1 MADQTSFLIGID
13 TGGTYTDA
21 VIVNANSHSVISS
34 AKALTTK
41 GDLSIGVIEA
51 LRASI
56 ANAGAE
62 FQAAQVGIVAVS
74 TTLATNAIVEGHGS
88 SVGVILCGFD
98 EAMVDR
104 SGMAKA
110 FPAMPIL
117 RASGGHDHN
126 GNESQPLDEVGV
138 AAFVN
143 KYGAEVSAFAV
154 ASTFAVRNP
163 AHELRLR
170 DLIAKISGKPIT
182 LSSDLASALD
192 APRRALTAVLNARLV
207 SRIGQLVDAVC
218 LAMAELTIISP
229 LMIVK
234 GDGSLGL
241 AEAVSQKPIETV
253 LSGPAASLVGAQ
265 WLSGLDSLIM
275 SDMGGTTTDV
285 GLLLEGRPQVA
296 EQGAEVG
303 GWRTMVKAIDVK
315 TIGLGGDS
323 EIQASMD
330 GKLSIGPQR
339 AVPISLLGQR
349 YPEIMAMLEA
359 DLAANEGGS
368 LLGKFLLLPFGATAM
383 AARGLSEREAEIL
396 ARVGE
401 RPTPLQR
408 IATSA
413 PALRAVAALRKR
425 GLIQYAAFT
434 PSDASHVLGLQHN
447 WDPQAARLAAKLFVR
462 FVEMKMPDDER
473 LMAFCQSV
481 HNQTVAQSARVIL
494 NAAFGQALATGPIA
508 DAVCDGKGE
517 IGQVKISLSPKIPI
531 VAVGGPV
538 KIYYPELGRRLNCE
552 VLFPSHCDVAN
563 AVGAAASLVAQ
574 RVVVTVEG
582 DGNGAFRV
590 LGAGPAQLY
599 ATGQQALQEARSRAE
614 AEALRLAHANGA
626 RNPTVTSKLV
636 KSLLPEATN
645 DDGLLTATITAE
657 ARGRP

>member
-1 MADQTSFLIGID
+1 MADTKSFLIGID

-21 VIVNANSHSVISS
+21 VVINGANHSVISA

-51 LRASI
+51 MRAAIAKAGSEFRAS
-56 ANAGAE
+56 E
-62 FQAAQVGIVAVS
+62 VGIVAVS

-88 SVGVILCGFD
+88 SVAAILCGFD
-98 EAMVDR
+98 D
-104 SGMAKA
+104 GMAERTGIAKA
-110 FPAMPIL
+110 FANMPIL

-126 GNESQPLDEVGV
+126 GNEVSPLDEKAVQ
-138 AAFVN
+138 AFVEAQ
-143 KYGAEVSAFAV
+143 GQEVSAFAV
-154 ASTFAVRNP
+154 ASTFAVRNT
-163 AHELRLR
+163 AHEIRLR
-170 DLIAKISGKPIT
+170 DLISKISGKPVT

-218 LAMAELTIISP
+218 LAMAEIKIVCP

-234 GDGSLGL
+234 GDGTLAL
-241 AEAVSQKPIETV
+241 AEAVQAKPIETV

-265 WLSGLDSLIM
+265 WLSGLDNLIM

-285 GLLLEGRPQVA
+285 GLLIDGRPQVA

-323 EIQASMD
+323 EIHAGVD
-330 GKLSIGPQR
+330 GKITIGPQR

-349 YPEIMAMLEA
+349 YPEMMALLEA
-359 DLAANEGGS
+359 DLAATEGGS
-368 LLGKFLLLPFGATAM
+368 LLGKFVLLPFGATSTG
-383 AARGLSEREAEIL
+383 ARGLSDREAEVL
-396 ARVGE
+396 ASVTQT
-401 RPTPLQR
+401 PQPLQR
-408 IATSA
+408 IASSA

-434 PSDASHVLGLQHN
+434 PSDASHVLGLQDN
-447 WDPQAARLAAKLFVR
+447 WNAEAARLAAILFVR
-462 FVEMKMPDDER
+462 FMEMKLPDDAR
-473 LMAFCQSV
+473 LKSFCETV
-481 HNQTVAQSARVIL
+481 HSQTVSQSARVIL
-494 NAAFGQALATGPIA
+494 NAAFGQSMATGPIA
-508 DAVCDGKGE
+508 DAVCEGRGE
-517 IGQVKISLSPKIPI
+517 INQVKISLAPKIPV

-538 KIYYPELGRRLNCE
+538 KIYYPELGRRLACE
-552 VLFPSHCDVAN
+552 VLFPAHCDVAN

-574 RVVVTVEG
+574 GVTVSVEG

-590 LGAGPAQLY
+590 LGAG
-599 ATGQQALQEARSRAE
+599 QAEQFGAGGLALEAAIRRAE
-614 AEALRLAHANGA
+614 AQALKLALESGA
-626 RNPTVTSKLV
+626 RNPIVTTRV
-636 KSLLPEATN
+636 QKSFLPDSTS
-645 DDGLLTATITAE
+645 DDGLLTATVTAE